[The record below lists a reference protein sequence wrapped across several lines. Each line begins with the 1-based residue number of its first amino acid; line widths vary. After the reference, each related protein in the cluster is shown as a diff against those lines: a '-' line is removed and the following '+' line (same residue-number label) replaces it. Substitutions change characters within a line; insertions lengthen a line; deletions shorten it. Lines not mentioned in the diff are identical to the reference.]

1 MTGGAN
7 GPSGPKERKMK
18 TEKYVMPNAQKEVV
32 RGMSSQE
39 LSDFQL
45 RLQINCELTHQES
58 ADYINQAFTDIPVDF
73 NN

>member
-1 MTGGAN
+1 
-7 GPSGPKERKMK
+7 MK
-18 TEKYVMPNAQKEVV
+18 TEKYVMPNTQKESV

-58 ADYINQAFTDIPVDF
+58 ADYINQAFTETPVGLS
-73 NN
+73 N

>member
-1 MTGGAN
+1 
-7 GPSGPKERKMK
+7 MK

-45 RLQINCELTHQES
+45 RLQINCGLTHQES
-58 ADYINQAFTDIPVDF
+58 ANYINQAFTETPVGL